1 MIQNSID
8 HHLGSIKPVVS
19 TGISCLLTGAGLLS
33 TVISLQSKVTIMY
46 THIYM
51 CNVWTNHEVENESLT
66 KDRFYWPG
74 GGRECSCN
82 CIYVYIYTYI
92 HKKSTWWNTAMCK
105 YEWLIHIK
113 LHLHLHICW
122 LMIQYT
128 PMQKLTSF
136 IGFFPTWL
144 FEPSPLEGTSINSW
158 LLICLIRLYGKSFRE
173 TGSLKWWK
181 KKAST
186 WGFQAIWKILVKLD
200 HFPR

>member
-1 MIQNSID
+1 MSGQIMKWKMNPWQRI
-8 HHLGSIKPVVS
+8 VS
-19 TGISCLLTGAGLLS
+19 TDQVVGENVL
-33 TVISLQSKVTIMY
+33 VIVY
-46 THIYM
+46 TYIY
-51 CNVWTNHEVENESLT
+51 T
-66 KDRFYWPG
+66 
-74 GGRECSCN
+74 
-82 CIYVYIYTYI
+82 YTYI
-92 HKKSTWWNTAMCK
+92 HKTSTTWNTAMCK

>member
-74 GGRECSCN
+74 GGRECSCTQKKYN
-82 CIYVYIYTYI
+82 MKYSNVQIWMINTYKITFTFTHMLINDTVYTHAKTNIF
-92 HKKSTWWNTAMCK
+92 HRF
-105 YEWLIHIK
+105 L
-113 LHLHLHICW
+113 
-122 LMIQYT
+122 
-128 PMQKLTSF
+128 PDLTLWTF
-136 IGFFPTWL
+136 ALGGYLNQQLAVDMFDPAVWEI
-144 FEPSPLEGTSINSW
+144 
-158 LLICLIRLYGKSFRE
+158 
-173 TGSLKWWK
+173 
-181 KKAST
+181 
-186 WGFQAIWKILVKLD
+186 V
-200 HFPR
+200 